1 MTEKTVRG
9 MLADI
14 QRELLETAD
23 LPPGRAQE
31 LLNATT
37 ALLYNCN
44 EDVRKAEMAY
54 RVVYRALFKAL
65 EKAAHAKIEAECSP
79 EYEKYREAQ
88 DMHKLA
94 EQMIITLRG
103 AVRLHTEQMRMGG

>member
-9 MLADI
+9 MLGDI
-14 QRELLETAD
+14 QRELLESAD
-23 LPPGRAQE
+23 LPPVRAQE
-31 LLNATT
+31 LLNAAT
-37 ALLYNCN
+37 ALIFNTN
-44 EDVRKAEMAY
+44 EEVRKTEMAY
-54 RVVYRALFKAL
+54 RVVYRALLKAL
-65 EKAAHAKIEAECSP
+65 EKANRAKIEAECSP